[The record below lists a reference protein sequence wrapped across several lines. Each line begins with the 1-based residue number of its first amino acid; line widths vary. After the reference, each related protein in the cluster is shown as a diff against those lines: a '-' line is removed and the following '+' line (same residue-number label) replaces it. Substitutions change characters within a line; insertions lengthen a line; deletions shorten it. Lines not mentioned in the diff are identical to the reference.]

1 MKNIVKFKSICLS
14 FSLGYIISFSLI
26 LQGCGKNNDIERQD
40 DYAYVNSRLQ
50 NDADLLA
57 LIQIKND
64 FTSRL
69 TASKIPMNEI
79 KEAFL
84 TGNDDF
90 IYEALS
96 YSNKEANYMNSVIKT
111 SGFNLVNRYPLI
123 EGEVVKRLNTDCL
136 ECTTMENA
144 ELGFA
149 NLSKITPVN
158 GLIRLKN
165 NGEMSSSDWI
175 KYTICV
181 AACAVTAPSGPGY
194 FLCCAAC
201 IASFGPF

>member
-69 TASKIPMNEI
+69 IASKIPMNEI

-96 YSNKEANYMNSVIKT
+96 YSNKEVNYMNSVIKT
-111 SGFNLVNRYPLI
+111 SIV
-123 EGEVVKRLNTDCL
+123 
-136 ECTTMENA
+136 
-144 ELGFA
+144 
-149 NLSKITPVN
+149 
-158 GLIRLKN
+158 
-165 NGEMSSSDWI
+165 
-175 KYTICV
+175 
-181 AACAVTAPSGPGY
+181 
-194 FLCCAAC
+194 
-201 IASFGPF
+201 